1 MTDTIQ
7 DTQVHDIEAPVAARP
22 GGSRS
27 RLPLVVALGGA
38 AVVVAA
44 AAIAFW
50 PSSTTTQPAPPTG
63 FASGT
68 TVDLVLSCSGPDA
81 PCAGGVTA
89 PDGTQWYW
97 STDVGQEIPSTWES
111 NQVSGSVVTDG
122 EFGTVTFS
130 AGGQSLALLGGMVTP
145 EHSFYG

>member
-7 DTQVHDIEAPVAARP
+7 QNQVQDIEAPVAPP

-50 PSSTTTQPAPPTG
+50 PSSSSTPPAPAPG

-68 TVDLVLSCSGPDA
+68 TVDVVLSCSGPEA

-97 STDVGQEIPSTWES
+97 STDVGQSIPSAWQTH
-111 NQVSGSVVTDG
+111 QVSGSVVTDG

-130 AGGQSLALLGGMVTP
+130 AGGQTLTLLGGMVTP